1 MRNTLLLI
9 KRYSM
14 SFLASIVKKRKNAKY
29 ITAVII
35 FLAFSALLVLAF
47 TISAISSVK
56 VFLDIKDEYP
66 GVEKLAMYNS
76 CSMSMMIV
84 FLLTI
89 MRSAYPKREMNADM
103 FLSLPL
109 KKSEIIASK
118 VFYYYI
124 FDLLTIMGIVLP
136 SFLVYAVMVPN
147 VMSVKIAIALRGLLL
162 VVIIPFFTN
171 AIASLISTATNK
183 ILSKVKYQKVF
194 QTLILLFVISIYIVV
209 YTLMQMV
216 VGKVSEGQ
224 NVAEIEAIFNNIW
237 PIKIMASFIL
247 EGKITSLLW
256 IVLISIIPFILST
269 YLMIRNY
276 GKSITHAYHNKNK
289 TLVFKKNNPVK
300 TLYIKEI
307 KYYFSIPVYVLNTL
321 IGAVMYLGIGIVI
334 KVLGLNKIL
343 LYLRSLSSIS
353 PSISSHPEMI
363 IVLLFSLIITLTV
376 TTAASISLEG
386 KQFWIVKA
394 IPVNPIH
401 LFIAKILVNLTIT
414 IIPVLVSTP
423 LLASVIGWKYTWM
436 IFLIPMLSSIFSAIA
451 GLYVNIMYP
460 KLDWENEEIPLKRSI
475 ASFLGTF
482 VGGLIM
488 VVPFV
493 AYLAGLY
500 TLFSTFQYAVIVV
513 GYQLLFIAFVTTLLV
528 TRGVKYFNKIS
539 I

>member
-1 MRNTLLLI
+1 MRNTWLLI
-9 KRYSM
+9 KSYAM

>member
-1 MRNTLLLI
+1 MRNTWLLI
-9 KRYSM
+9 KSYAM

-47 TISAISSVK
+47 TISAISSVE

-76 CSMSMMIV
+76 CSMSMMII

-147 VMSVKIAIALRGLLL
+147 VMSIKIAIALRGLLL

-394 IPVNPIH
+394 NPVNPIH

-436 IFLIPMLSSIFSAIA
+436 IFLIPLLSSIFSAIA

-500 TLFSTFQYAVIVV
+500 TLFSAFQYAVIVV

>member
-1 MRNTLLLI
+1 MRNTWLLI
-9 KRYSM
+9 KSYAM

-147 VMSVKIAIALRGLLL
+147 VMSIKIAIALRGLLL

>member
-1 MRNTLLLI
+1 MRNTWLLI
-9 KRYSM
+9 KSYAM

-500 TLFSTFQYAVIVV
+500 TLFSAFQYAVIVV

>member
-1 MRNTLLLI
+1 MRNTWLLI
-9 KRYSM
+9 KSYAM

-66 GVEKLAMYNS
+66 GVEKLAMYYS

>member
-1 MRNTLLLI
+1 MRNTWLLI
-9 KRYSM
+9 KSYAM

-436 IFLIPMLSSIFSAIA
+436 IFLIPMLSSIFSSIS

>member
-1 MRNTLLLI
+1 MRNTWLLI
-9 KRYSM
+9 KSYAM

-436 IFLIPMLSSIFSAIA
+436 IFLIPLLSSIFSAIA

>member
-1 MRNTLLLI
+1 MRNTWLLI
-9 KRYSM
+9 KSYAM

-436 IFLIPMLSSIFSAIA
+436 IFLIPLLSSIFSAIA

-500 TLFSTFQYAVIVV
+500 TLFSAFQYAVIVV